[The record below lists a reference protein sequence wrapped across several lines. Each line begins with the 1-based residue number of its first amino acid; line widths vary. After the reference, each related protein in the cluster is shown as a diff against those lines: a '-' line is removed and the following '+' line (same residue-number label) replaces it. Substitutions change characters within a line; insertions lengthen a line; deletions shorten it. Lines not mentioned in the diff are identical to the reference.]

1 MGSRR
6 RADPLVVEGLAN
18 GWTDAR
24 VAEHAGV
31 SVGTVRKRRADREFM
46 AQVRELVKERERE
59 RNRRL
64 VDFWN
69 VGEQVTG
76 PALRT
81 LVDLLN
87 SPSAIARLGAARTIL
102 DRFAPTERPEDVE
115 LPGVVKPP
123 EHFRDLFEWP
133 DEDPEVVELE
143 RRARDGE
150 HLNEGEL
157 HRLRLAQEA
166 KDDQLEPFVDVLRAR
181 LRARRDGRPPEPP
194 QLRVVEE
201 PRRVEEP
208 PAAGRSRAPN
218 DGLTDLE
225 RAELVKRG
233 LYRQGVPASIQ
244 RETLKRAGLG

>member
-6 RADPLVVEGLAN
+6 RADHLVVEGLAN

-46 AQVRELVKERERE
+46 RQVRELVKERERE

-102 DRFAPTERPEDVE
+102 DRFAPLERPEDVE
-115 LPGVVKPP
+115 VPGVFKPP
-123 EHFRDLFEWP
+123 EHLRDLFEWP
-133 DEDPEVVELE
+133 DEDPEVAELE
-143 RRARDGE
+143 RRDRDGE
-150 HLNEGEL
+150 HLTDGEL
-157 HRLRLAQEA
+157 RRLRLAREA
-166 KDDQLEPFVDVLRAR
+166 KDDQLEPFVEVMRAR
-181 LRARRDGRPPEPP
+181 QRARDGRPPEPP
-194 QLRVVEE
+194 QLRVVESPKV
-201 PRRVEEP
+201 PRH
-208 PAAGRSRAPN
+208 AARAPD

-225 RAELVKRG
+225 RELLTKRG